1 MKIGILYIC
10 TGKYDIFW
18 KDFYLSCEKY
28 FFTEEEKVYYVFTDA
43 PQIYNE
49 SSPKIVKIFQEN
61 LGWPHNTLMRF
72 SMFQTVTERLRKET
86 DYLFFFNANALLL
99 DRVGSEILPTGDEQY
114 LVVASHPLFYKKPV
128 QQFPYERNSESLA
141 CISAQEGK
149 YYLGGGFNGGRTS
162 EYLELIK
169 TLSDNIETDLSKGII
184 AAWHDESHL
193 NRYFIDHPPKVLTPA
208 YLFPGDHPYL
218 PYKKI
223 ILMRDKKLFGGHD
236 HLRNDHKDTSGKGMA
251 CFRHRVK
258 LLLKTLFYRL
268 KYGFHIQ

>member
-28 FFTEEEKVYYVFTDA
+28 FFTGEEKVYYVFTDA

-49 SSPKIVKIFQEN
+49 NSPNVVKIFQEN

-72 SMFQTVTERLRKET
+72 SMFQSIAERLKKET

-99 DRVGSEILPTGDEQY
+99 SRVGNEILPTEDEQY
-114 LVVASHPLFYKKPV
+114 LVVAPHPLFYKKPV
-128 QQFPYERNSESLA
+128 LQFPYERNKASLA
-141 CISAQEGK
+141 CISAHEGK
-149 YYLGGGFNGGRTS
+149 YYLGGGFNGGRTG

-169 TLSDNIETDLSKGII
+169 TLSENIQTDLSKGII

-236 HLRNDHKDTSGKGMA
+236 HLRNNHRNTSDTGIA
-251 CFRHRVK
+251 CFMHRVK
-258 LLLKTLFYRL
+258 LSLKTLFYRL